1 MKIWKLKSEVD
12 KYDNLEPV
20 KDFSV
25 EEYWRFD
32 GHELKWGWIPLTVRR
47 MEPEKNLPLSDI
59 PGGFPIPVLSKRAL
73 EVLQPYLQDSV
84 EILELVFDEG
94 DYYGINVIAVLDV
107 VDYEKAKYI
116 NFNNSNRIMV
126 FTKYAFKECEEL
138 NSHHIFKI
146 VDEPR
151 RGPFVSEEFKEA
163 VKKNKLTGFKFEL
176 VWDSEQ
182 SA

>member
-1 MKIWKLKSEVD
+1 MKIWKLKSDVD

-32 GHELKWGWIPLTVRR
+32 GHELKWGWIPLEVQR
-47 MEPEKNLPLSDI
+47 MEPEKKLPLSDT
-59 PGGFPIPVLSKRAL
+59 PGFTIPVFSKRAL
-73 EVLQPYLQDSV
+73 EVLQPYLQDSA

-126 FTKYAFKECEEL
+126 FTKYAFKECDEL
-138 NSHHIFKI
+138 KRHHIFKI
-146 VDEPR
+146 VDVR
-151 RGPFVSEEFKEA
+151 RTVVFVSEEFKEA
-163 VKKNKLTGFKFEL
+163 VEKNKLTGFEFEL
-176 VWDSEQ
+176 AWDSEQ
-182 SA
+182 DD

>member
-12 KYDNLEPV
+12 KYNNLEPV

-32 GHELKWGWIPLTVRR
+32 GHELKRGWKPLAVQR
-47 MEPEKNLPLSDI
+47 MEPEKKLPLSDT
-59 PGGFPIPVLSKRAL
+59 PGFTIPVFSKRAL
-73 EVLQPYLQDSV
+73 AILQPYLQDSA
-84 EILELVFDEG
+84 EILEFVFDEG

-126 FTKYAFKECEEL
+126 FTKYAFKECDKL
-138 NSHHIFKI
+138 KIHHIFKI

-163 VKKNKLTGFKFEL
+163 VEKNKLTGFKFEL

-182 SA
+182 SD

>member
-20 KDFSV
+20 KDFSL

-32 GHELKWGWIPLTVRR
+32 GHELKSSWKPLAVQR
-47 MEPEKNLPLSDI
+47 MEPKKKLPLSDA
-59 PGGFPIPVLSKRAL
+59 PGFTIPVFSKKAL
-73 EVLQPYLQDSV
+73 EILQMYLQDSA
-84 EILELVFDEG
+84 EILDLVFDEG

-107 VDYEKAKYI
+107 VDYERATYI

-126 FTKYAFKECEEL
+126 FTKYAFRECDEL
-138 NSHHIFKI
+138 KKHNIFKI

-163 VKKNKLTGFKFEL
+163 VEKNKLTGFKFEL

>member
-32 GHELKWGWIPLTVRR
+32 GHELKWGWKPLAVQR
-47 MEPEKNLPLSDI
+47 MEPEKKLPLSDT
-59 PGGFPIPVLSKRAL
+59 PGFAIPVFSKRAL
-73 EVLQPYLQDSV
+73 EVLQPYLQDSA

-94 DYYGINVIAVLDV
+94 DYYGINVIAVLNV

-116 NFNNSNRIMV
+116 KFNNSDRIMV
-126 FTKYAFKECEEL
+126 FQKYAFRVCDEL
-138 NSHHIFKI
+138 KKHQIFKI
-146 VDEPR
+146 ADEAR
-151 RGPFVSEEFKEA
+151 RGAFVSEEFKEA
-163 VKKNKLTGFKFEL
+163 VEKNELTGFRFEL
-176 VWDSEQ
+176 AWDSEQ
-182 SA
+182 DD